1 LTPQHQLTLGPLT
14 IVFHKTERVPDE
26 ATNAALPP
34 SLGRFPI
41 YNVRDFRGSCP
52 NSWNEKGI
60 FIPVQGTEA
69 MWMSFSRTTPI
80 ALTVGAGGINAVTGK
95 RLAANLEEGGYL
107 VTPPQP
113 WLDGWKGT
121 DGTVRQFVCAEYKGG
136 EGLTVGE
143 QLIGKESK
151 TGGIAFAVFESD
163 KRLPGV
169 HTPGHYYNGVPG
181 KWNSG
186 VKLGGVSNLPGI
198 EFVTL
203 DAQLMPCA
211 SASSEFYGAEASY
224 SAQSLERSTA
234 GRLRK
239 SMAEMGVGAGGR
251 ITQKIYPDPYGLD
264 VWKGVPSYLGYLYLV
279 SAEDFADI
287 TGQKLTAPAEQKH
300 PGFKMV
306 DGHLADVNGTT
317 AFDNLKPATAAQPDK
332 AFFPG

>member
-1 LTPQHQLTLGPLT
+1 LKQIRPLSNMLTQLTLGPLT
-14 IVFHKTERVPDE
+14 IVFHRTERVPDE

-34 SLGRFPI
+34 SLGHFPI
-41 YNVRDFRGSCP
+41 YSVRDFKGSTP
-52 NSWNEKGI
+52 NSWNENGI

-95 RLAANLEEGGYL
+95 KLAAELEKDGYL

-136 EGLTVGE
+136 AGITVGE

-151 TGGIAFAVFESD
+151 TGGIAFAVFEPE
-163 KRLPGV
+163 KPLPTV
-169 HTPGHYYNGVPG
+169 HTPGHQYNGTTKYPF
-181 KWNSG
+181 
-186 VKLGGVSNLPGI
+186 LPSI
-198 EFVTL
+198 DFVTL
-203 DAQLMPCA
+203 DGQLAPH
-211 SASSEFYGAEASY
+211 
-224 SAQSLERSTA
+224 SLEATYACDSNTKSFA
-234 GRLRK
+234 MPGASIGRARK

-251 ITQKIYPDPYGLD
+251 ITQKIYPDPYGLE
-264 VWKGVPSYLGYLYLV
+264 VWKAQPSYLGYLYLV

-287 TGQKLTAPAEQKH
+287 TGQKLTPVAEQKH

-306 DGHLADVNGTT
+306 DGHLADVNGTS
-317 AFDNLKPATAAQPDK
+317 AFDKLKPATADGKPDK